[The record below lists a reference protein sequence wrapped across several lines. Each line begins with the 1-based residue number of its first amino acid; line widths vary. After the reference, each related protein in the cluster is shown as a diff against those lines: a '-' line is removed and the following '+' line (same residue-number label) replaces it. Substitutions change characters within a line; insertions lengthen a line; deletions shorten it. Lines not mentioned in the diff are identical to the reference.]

1 MTTAATLGESALRQ
15 LGVAVVPVADRPA
28 LAATVPAATIA
39 TNALIALGVIAADE
53 APSPADAALALARV
67 SYAHDALIS
76 QGSVSWA
83 LSAIPNAVS
92 DDMAILAAIHL
103 ASSFG
108 KQADPARQ
116 PVIEARVRKVS
127 AIMRAPA
134 DAEAAVLDVH
144 NELAATGRVRWSV
157 NDIPRPAERA
167 YVDLAA
173 NVLAP
178 QFGAKP
184 DMQAE
189 VSAQRLLAQLIAL
202 PTSGERVQAEFF

>member
-39 TNALIALGVIAADE
+39 TNALIALGVVAADE
-53 APSPADAALALARV
+53 TPSSADAALALARV
-67 SYAHDALIS
+67 STAHDALIS

-92 DDMAILAAIHL
+92 DDYAILAALHL

-116 PVIEARVRKVS
+116 PIIEARVRKVA

-134 DAEAAVLDVH
+134 DAESAVLDVH

-173 NVLAP
+173 NLLAP

-189 VSAQRLLAQLIAL
+189 VSARRLLAQIIAL